1 MANKGLIL
9 MLYALVLM
17 VSTAPGVVVGI
28 VLGVAL
34 EAPPFLM
41 GLPVFLWNT
50 GVSALVY
57 FLCKET
63 ISNIELKA

>member
-1 MANKGLIL
+1 
-9 MLYALVLM
+9 
-17 VSTAPGVVVGI
+17 
-28 VLGVAL
+28 
-34 EAPPFLM
+34 M

-63 ISNIELKA
+63 IGDIELKPKRKWAAGGGSGLVTAQLARRILP

>member
-1 MANKGLIL
+1 
-9 MLYALVLM
+9 
-17 VSTAPGVVVGI
+17 
-28 VLGVAL
+28 
-34 EAPPFLM
+34 M

-63 ISNIELKA
+63 IGDIELKA

>member
-17 VSTAPGVVVGI
+17 VCTAPGVVIGV

-34 EAPPFLM
+34 HASPFVM

-63 ISNIELKA
+63 IGNIELKA